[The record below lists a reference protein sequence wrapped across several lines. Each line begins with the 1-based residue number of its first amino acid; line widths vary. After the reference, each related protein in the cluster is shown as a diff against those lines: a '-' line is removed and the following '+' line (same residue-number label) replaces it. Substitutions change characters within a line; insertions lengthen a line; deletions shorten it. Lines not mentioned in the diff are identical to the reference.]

1 MKAKTKQICKKIFVW
16 AFYLLVLVFIVLYF
30 KDIDWSAIR
39 SVEIAWGYMAL
50 SFAIRMIGL
59 LLQPLAWNR
68 QLQPYGCALP
78 GRKLYSIYAQSWL
91 GRYIPGKVAWVGGK
105 IYFAT
110 QEGVDRNVAVITS
123 FLDSMLQ
130 VIGSLLVAAVFFL
143 VVQRAPG
150 VDDSLIYLTYALTA
164 ALLLCL
170 VPRVFNFLVNLVH
183 KVLKH
188 SAIDEKYRMTG
199 GPIWSSMAIVV
210 GAKILS
216 GIAVAIIALSV
227 FGGVSF
233 ADFLYVVAANCAAT
247 AIGMAA
253 IFAPAGLGVKESL
266 QVVLLGAVFPREVV
280 LVVVTLASLQS
291 ILGDLVFYAVA
302 RLTLG
307 FGKKKKP
314 EEQAEEQGN

>member
-1 MKAKTKQICKKIFVW
+1 MKAKTKQICKKAFVW

-30 KDIDWSAIR
+30 RDIDWSAIKN
-39 SVEIAWGYMAL
+39 VEIAWGFMAL
-50 SFAIRMIGL
+50 SFAVRMAGL
-59 LLQPLAWNR
+59 LLQPLAWNL
-68 QLQPYGCALP
+68 QLRPYGNSLP
-78 GRKLYSIYAQSWL
+78 AKKLYSIYAQSWI

-110 QEGVDRNVAVITS
+110 QEGVDKNVAVITS

-143 VVQRAPG
+143 VIQRAPG

-183 KVLKH
+183 KVLKRT
-188 SAIDEKYRMTG
+188 AIGEKYRMTG
-199 GPIWSSMAIVV
+199 GAIWGSTAVVV

-216 GIAVAIIALSV
+216 GMAVAIIALSA
-227 FGGVSF
+227 FGKVSL
-233 ADFLYVVAANCAAT
+233 ADFFYVVAANCAAT

-253 IFAPAGLGVKESL
+253 LFAPAGLGVKESL

-291 ILGDLVFYAVA
+291 ILGDLVFYAAA

-307 FGKKKKP
+307 FGKKKKQ
-314 EEQAEEQGN
+314 EE